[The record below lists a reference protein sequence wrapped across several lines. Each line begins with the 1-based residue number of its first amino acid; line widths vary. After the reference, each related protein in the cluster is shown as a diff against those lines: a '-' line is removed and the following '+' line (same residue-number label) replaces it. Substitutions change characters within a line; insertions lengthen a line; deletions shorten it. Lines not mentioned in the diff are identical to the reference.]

1 MSNVRFIGHIL
12 TYSEKSLLR
21 FNNKDISYISVEV
34 CTSASAYGIS
44 V

>member
-1 MSNVRFIGHIL
+1 MRVSKISC
-12 TYSEKSLLR
+12 SEKSLLG

-34 CTSASAYGIS
+34 YTSASAYGIS